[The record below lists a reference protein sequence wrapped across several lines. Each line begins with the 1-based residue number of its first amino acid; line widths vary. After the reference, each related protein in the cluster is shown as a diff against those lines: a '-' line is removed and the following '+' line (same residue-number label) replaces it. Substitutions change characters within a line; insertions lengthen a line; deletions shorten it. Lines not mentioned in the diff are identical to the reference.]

1 MAASAKIID
10 LRNLLAERFPHP
22 SCTTA
27 KRLNTGLPF
36 LEESIGGGL
45 PRGAITELI
54 SPGTSAG
61 SASLIHAL
69 VHCAY
74 RDNYFLALIDGRDSF
89 DPCGLDNAWLQ
100 HLLWVRCSK
109 ASEAVKAAD
118 LLLRDGNFPL
128 VIVDLVLNA
137 PEELRKIP
145 QTNWYRLQ
153 RLVEVLPTACLVLT
167 RYEMV
172 SSAQLKLVLENS
184 WDIQTFESEDA
195 LSRLRIVVKRSH
207 VQIELRISSQRSTR
221 HDVRHDLFAEFL
233 FAGSHAAS
241 AGTLRKTS
249 SVDRRTRKETGHH
262 STERSRRKRRYSKR
276 NDPEPGV
283 GAIIAG
289 GHQSSCTH
297 AGKIDTGNFAS
308 LRVYSQSFCGR
319 HCAGCLHSSVY
330 ELPQFE

>member
-1 MAASAKIID
+1 MLYFMAASAKIID
-10 LRNLLAERFPHP
+10 LRNMLGERFPHP
-22 SCTTA
+22 SYTTGR
-27 KRLNTGLPF
+27 RLLLGVPF
-36 LEESIGGGL
+36 LDEAIGGGL
-45 PRGAITELI
+45 PCGAITELI
-54 SPGTSAG
+54 SAEANAG
-61 SASLIHAL
+61 SASLIHTF
-69 VHCAY
+69 VNCAY

-89 DPCGLDNAWLQ
+89 DACGLDNAWLQ

-109 ASEAVKAAD
+109 ASEAIKSAD

-207 VQIELRISSQRSTR
+207 LRSVISS
-221 HDVRHDLFAEFL
+221 
-233 FAGSHAAS
+233 
-241 AGTLRKTS
+241 
-249 SVDRRTRKETGHH
+249 
-262 STERSRRKRRYSKR
+262 
-276 NDPEPGV
+276 
-283 GAIIAG
+283 
-289 GHQSSCTH
+289 
-297 AGKIDTGNFAS
+297 
-308 LRVYSQSFCGR
+308 
-319 HCAGCLHSSVY
+319 
-330 ELPQFE
+330 